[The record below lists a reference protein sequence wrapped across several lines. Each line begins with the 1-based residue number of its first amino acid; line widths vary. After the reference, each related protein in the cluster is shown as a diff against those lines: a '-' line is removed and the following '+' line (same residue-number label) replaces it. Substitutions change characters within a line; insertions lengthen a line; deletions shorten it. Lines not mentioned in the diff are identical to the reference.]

1 MPTRDEIQ
9 VAILEEMYDNMEIPM
24 ISYFYPDG
32 IAEQVVDRF
41 SSIDL
46 KKVKVEF
53 NDMEDRGLL
62 KTDRSS
68 IQMTPQALEQLD
80 QEYDTG
86 LDPNLQE
93 MILKDL
99 KDQETKDPDHP
110 SLFLD
115 DMSDKYDF
123 PESIIAENL
132 FVMDRGGLIDIDS
145 VNQTYAAE
153 ISYRGRDQL

>member
-9 VAILEEMYDNMEIPM
+9 VAILEEMYDNMGIPM
-24 ISYFYPDG
+24 ISYFNPDG

-46 KKVKVEF
+46 KKIKVEF
-53 NDMEDRGLL
+53 NDMEDRDLL
-62 KTDRSS
+62 KIDRSS

-145 VNQTYAAE
+145 VNQTYTAE